1 MSKDSQFI
9 TNQTIRDKEES
20 LVIDNNTGQYKV
32 NSDKKLSPL
41 ITTVDTESNTIIDN
55 SITPTVKLTNN
66 NNNNT
71 LPNSSLI
78 SNKNDQIISQSTPI
92 LIHTNPIEVESNP
105 SASEKKR
112 SFLFHKPSKNKP
124 RSFSLNF
131 KSSSHS
137 KSNSPNLSF
146 TSLNQNNNSNS
157 SVNNSSSI
165 SFNSSSASSLNSY
178 RRISISQSSSSL
190 CPESVLSNQ
199 PLRSES
205 SLSLKQ
211 NKSESHLNLL
221 NPSQENHKENN
232 HHHHL
237 FFHSLDRHHSHQ
249 SSSLSSNPSLKNSE
263 YSSSLAIP
271 PHHSSLS
278 LSQINSS
285 SPSETSTNNTT
296 NNNNIN
302 NNTNKEMLRNA
313 SSRSTLNSTK
323 LKNESISNSPV
334 PMGMSIDDYEIG
346 AQIGNGSSAVVY
358 VGKFKPSQKTVCLKV
373 IDLDMFE
380 RNQIDGLRKEIQ
392 IMSLCKHPN
401 ILTVYGSFVHE
412 SKLYIVTPLLSA
424 GSCLNIMKY
433 AYPDGFEEVV
443 IATILKQALLGLEYL
458 HKNGLIHRDVKA
470 GNLLMSE
477 EGLVQ
482 LADFGVSSSLME
494 TGERKGLRKTFVGT
508 PCWMAPE
515 VMEQSGYDYKAD
527 IWSFGITALEMAT
540 GRAPFAKYPP
550 IKVLMLTIENEPPTL
565 DRDQCRHKYSRTFK
579 EMIDLCLNKDPS
591 KRPSAEKLLQHPFF
605 KQAKKKSYLA
615 DTILQNVPSIQMRP
629 IKVVKPQKVENE
641 NITWDFDSDDEDD
654 KLNKNDHSNFSTDNT
669 SSEANT
675 PSPPKYYM
683 HKDSSSE
690 LGGLPKKS
698 RFIID
703 TNESAMQRCESPAS
717 LNNNTITSLN
727 RNNSLYSNSTYNN
740 STVTTNN
747 NTSSMYESSSSLKFN
762 NSKPVLGRHLSLAD
776 KTGSYSND
784 NLIIEKR
791 SRFEVSS
798 HPTPNTAEPKQ
809 SRFIIDEGRRPRLNS
824 EPPSRH
830 SSNGS
835 IASSNNSINSNSY
848 PLVNGVNGNEME
860 NLKTIN
866 RKLELLMQNS
876 ERQNKLIEALS
887 FDILQ
892 NKITRSSIYNTSEM
906 SDRCIVAAEAL
917 MEKLTEMLKELDY
930 LKKENEVLK
939 QSYEKTN
946 KLNGQLNQKLMA
958 LEQENNMLMQRKNN
972 LL

>member
-1 MSKDSQFI
+1 
-9 TNQTIRDKEES
+9 
-20 LVIDNNTGQYKV
+20 
-32 NSDKKLSPL
+32 
-41 ITTVDTESNTIIDN
+41 
-55 SITPTVKLTNN
+55 
-66 NNNNT
+66 
-71 LPNSSLI
+71 
-78 SNKNDQIISQSTPI
+78 
-92 LIHTNPIEVESNP
+92 
-105 SASEKKR
+105 
-112 SFLFHKPSKNKP
+112 
-124 RSFSLNF
+124 
-131 KSSSHS
+131 
-137 KSNSPNLSF
+137 
-146 TSLNQNNNSNS
+146 
-157 SVNNSSSI
+157 
-165 SFNSSSASSLNSY
+165 
-178 RRISISQSSSSL
+178 
-190 CPESVLSNQ
+190 
-199 PLRSES
+199 
-205 SLSLKQ
+205 
-211 NKSESHLNLL
+211 
-221 NPSQENHKENN
+221 
-232 HHHHL
+232 
-237 FFHSLDRHHSHQ
+237 
-249 SSSLSSNPSLKNSE
+249 
-263 YSSSLAIP
+263 
-271 PHHSSLS
+271 
-278 LSQINSS
+278 
-285 SPSETSTNNTT
+285 
-296 NNNNIN
+296 
-302 NNTNKEMLRNA
+302 
-313 SSRSTLNSTK
+313 
-323 LKNESISNSPV
+323 
-334 PMGMSIDDYEIG
+334 
-346 AQIGNGSSAVVY
+346 
-358 VGKFKPSQKTVCLKV
+358 
-373 IDLDMFE
+373 
-380 RNQIDGLRKEIQ
+380 
-392 IMSLCKHPN
+392 
-401 ILTVYGSFVHE
+401 
-412 SKLYIVTPLLSA
+412 
-424 GSCLNIMKY
+424 
-433 AYPDGFEEVV
+433 
-443 IATILKQALLGLEYL
+443 
-458 HKNGLIHRDVKA
+458 
-470 GNLLMSE
+470 
-477 EGLVQ
+477 
-482 LADFGVSSSLME
+482 
-494 TGERKGLRKTFVGT
+494 
-508 PCWMAPE
+508 
-515 VMEQSGYDYKAD
+515 
-527 IWSFGITALEMAT
+527 
-540 GRAPFAKYPP
+540 
-550 IKVLMLTIENEPPTL
+550 
-565 DRDQCRHKYSRTFK
+565 
-579 EMIDLCLNKDPS
+579 
-591 KRPSAEKLLQHPFF
+591 
-605 KQAKKKSYLA
+605 
-615 DTILQNVPSIQMRP
+615 MRP

>member
-1 MSKDSQFI
+1 
-9 TNQTIRDKEES
+9 
-20 LVIDNNTGQYKV
+20 
-32 NSDKKLSPL
+32 
-41 ITTVDTESNTIIDN
+41 
-55 SITPTVKLTNN
+55 
-66 NNNNT
+66 
-71 LPNSSLI
+71 
-78 SNKNDQIISQSTPI
+78 
-92 LIHTNPIEVESNP
+92 
-105 SASEKKR
+105 
-112 SFLFHKPSKNKP
+112 
-124 RSFSLNF
+124 LNF

-654 KLNKNDHSNFSTDNT
+654 KLNKVVKFVPSSSSSENINSIPHSSSTNSLLNNEATPLTPNKENHISLNKNTNLSITNNSNINSKLNNTIKNDHSNFSTDNT

>member
-1 MSKDSQFI
+1 
-9 TNQTIRDKEES
+9 
-20 LVIDNNTGQYKV
+20 
-32 NSDKKLSPL
+32 
-41 ITTVDTESNTIIDN
+41 
-55 SITPTVKLTNN
+55 
-66 NNNNT
+66 
-71 LPNSSLI
+71 
-78 SNKNDQIISQSTPI
+78 
-92 LIHTNPIEVESNP
+92 
-105 SASEKKR
+105 
-112 SFLFHKPSKNKP
+112 
-124 RSFSLNF
+124 LNF